1 MEILGSEFDDSVFAK
16 SREKTVAPLTSYN
29 AKLCEPEWFCEE
41 VTAEDVVEKL
51 TAIKFRGDLAYRH
64 QDFQKAL
71 DEYSSCLFLVP
82 ETNIAMRRDL
92 QEGQARCLCHL
103 GRHVEAM
110 DIVQQLRSEAT
121 NADHLTAVL
130 NLEITVFQSHGNVSQ
145 TISSFQQ
152 LLCLHPFNPWNWK
165 KLAEV
170 YMNLFQTLSATS
182 KTTSGDTKHCNGFSK
197 EFSTLTKTRQT
208 EVNRHYQALDYR
220 GPVNALI
227 SVENS
232 SVRSAQCTERTG
244 RERLDF
250 ACKEEFQARA
260 RESNNQTVLEEVVA
274 LETKGKETVNGLW
287 QKTCACFVRARLL
300 FQLVRFQQT
309 SFVLES
315 NLDAQREIEEQLKLL
330 QLREEALNLITEVMS
345 EDLIPETLKEDGQ
358 GAETCEIALNVST
371 LTSIQSISESEFE
384 EKWFKKLTDNI
395 GNVGIF

>member
-232 SVRSAQCTERTG
+232 SVR
-244 RERLDF
+244 
-250 ACKEEFQARA
+250 
-260 RESNNQTVLEEVVA
+260 ESNNQTVLEEVVA

-384 EKWFKKLTDNI
+384 EKWFKKLT
-395 GNVGIF
+395 VTFCTFLVLYYKELHVLT